1 MKFIV
6 CSRTTDDAPA
16 DGRLPIE
23 MEISQPVESLEAA
36 EYWLN
41 EVRSEH
47 PELLDMRLYR
57 PGRTF
62 ELGIKSMGD

>member
-6 CSRTTDDAPA
+6 CSRTTDDSPT
-16 DGRLPIE
+16 DGRFPIE
-23 MEISQPVESLEAA
+23 MEISQSIESLEGA
-36 EYWLN
+36 EYWLD

-57 PGRTF
+57 QGRTF
-62 ELGIKSMGD
+62 ELGIKSTD